1 MGLISVCLFMF
12 AVFLL
17 MYGVLRDKIMTSLP
31 GSIALSAIW
40 NLLGPITTIFVEAAI
55 IFK

>member
-1 MGLISVCLFMF
+1 MF